1 MPHVAIILHPQDDLE
16 QGRYFL
22 LHLRRAWED
31 RGVRVQEVRDPHA
44 RADADLAV
52 LHVDLTVI
60 PPEYAALGARY
71 PRCVNG
77 RLLDISKRAI
87 SRQLVTPG
95 DGYQGP
101 VIVKTNMN
109 CGGVKERA
117 LRGRPALATRA
128 ARWLRGGAWAVKEV
142 ISTHRYEVFD
152 HVFDVPPAVWSNPAL
167 VVERFL
173 AERDGDANIL
183 RTWVFFGDRF
193 THFKWWS
200 HKRVIKIASCF
211 KRENAGEV
219 PEELWQRRR
228 ELGVDFAKID
238 YGLVDGKVV
247 LYDVN
252 RTPTVGNAPIEDLRP
267 RINHLQAGLE
277 SMLAG

>member
-1 MPHVAIILHPQDDLE
+1 MPHVAIILHPNDDLE

-22 LHLRRAWED
+22 YHLRQAWEA
-31 RGVRVQEVRDPHA
+31 RGVRVHVVRDPDA
-44 RADADLAV
+44 KAQADLAV
-52 LHVDLTVI
+52 LHVDLTVV
-60 PPEYAALGARY
+60 PPEFAALAARY

-87 SRQLVTPG
+87 SRQLVMRG
-95 DGYQGP
+95 DGYDGP

-117 LRGRPALATRA
+117 LRGRPALAVRA
-128 ARWLRGGAWAVKEV
+128 AKWLRGGAWAVKEV
-142 ISTHRYEVFD
+142 ISTQRYEVFD
-152 HVFDVPPAVWSNPAL
+152 RVCDVPPAVWHNPAL
-167 VVERFL
+167 VVERYL
-173 AERDGDANIL
+173 VERDGDAYCM

-200 HKRVIKIASCF
+200 HKPVIKVSVSF
-211 KRENAGEV
+211 KREAMGDV
-219 PEELWQRRR
+219 PAALWERRR

-238 YGLVDGKVV
+238 YGLVDGQVV

-252 RTPTVGNAPIEDLRP
+252 RTPTVGNAPREDLLP
-267 RINHLQAGLE
+267 RITHLQAGLE
-277 SMLAG
+277 GMMKA